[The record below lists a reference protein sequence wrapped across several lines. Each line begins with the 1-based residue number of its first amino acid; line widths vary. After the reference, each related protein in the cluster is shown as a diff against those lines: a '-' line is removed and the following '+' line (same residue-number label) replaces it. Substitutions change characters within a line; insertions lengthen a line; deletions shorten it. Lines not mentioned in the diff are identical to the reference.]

1 MHYYNL
7 QDFSSKK
14 SWTQGCWNK
23 SQYVDGL
30 SNNEGGQENRYRMEW
45 TNTYMGI
52 DNVTMHVIEDDI
64 ALSLGIMLEYE
75 KTGKLS
81 PLL

>member
-1 MHYYNL
+1 
-7 QDFSSKK
+7 
-14 SWTQGCWNK
+14 
-23 SQYVDGL
+23 
-30 SNNEGGQENRYRMEW
+30 
-45 TNTYMGI
+45 MGI

>member
-1 MHYYNL
+1 
-7 QDFSSKK
+7 
-14 SWTQGCWNK
+14 
-23 SQYVDGL
+23 
-30 SNNEGGQENRYRMEW
+30 MEW

-64 ALSLGIMLEYE
+64 ALALDIMLEYK

-81 PLL
+81 PLLKLKC